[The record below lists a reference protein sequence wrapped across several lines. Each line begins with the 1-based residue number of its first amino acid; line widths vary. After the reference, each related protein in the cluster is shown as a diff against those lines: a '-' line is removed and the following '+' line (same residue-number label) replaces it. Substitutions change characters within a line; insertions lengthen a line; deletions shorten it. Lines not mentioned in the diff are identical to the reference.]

1 MSASHRAGFT
11 LAASERDA
19 RLGIRGTC
27 VGLAALMF
35 GASLAFG
42 QTTGV
47 AEAGSDRGG
56 GNLSDPLIVP
66 EVPDAPAPR
75 LPDGTPDLTGV
86 WLGGGPNRDI
96 SQGLLPGEE
105 IVLLPEAA
113 RLMASRGPNDD
124 PEAHCLPT
132 GVPRVAPYP
141 WRIVQDPPYGKAT
154 HLFFLFEGN
163 IHSYRQIF
171 MDGREHP
178 DDPDPTWYG
187 HSVGRW
193 EGDTLVVETIGF
205 NDKFWFDF
213 FGHPHTEQLRTIER
227 YTRTSLGTL
236 ENEITIIDPGAYAKT
251 FTVKFVATLRRGWE
265 LMEYICNENNQ
276 DVGRMVGPGYRDVE
290 SAEQGEQ

>member
-1 MSASHRAGFT
+1 VSAWQR
-11 LAASERDA
+11 LAIAATAFCATSA
-19 RLGIRGTC
+19 
-27 VGLAALMF
+27 LA
-35 GASLAFG
+35 
-42 QTTGV
+42 QNTGV

-75 LPDGTPDLTGV
+75 LPDGTPDLSGL

-105 IVLLPEAA
+105 IVLLPEAE
-113 RLMASRGPNDD
+113 RLMASRRPDQD

-141 WRIVQDPPYGKAT
+141 WRIVQDPPYGEAT

-171 MDGREHP
+171 MDGRGHP
-178 DDPDPTWYG
+178 DDLDPTWYG
-187 HSVGRW
+187 HSIGRW
-193 EGDTLVVETIGF
+193 DGDTLVVDTVGF
-205 NDKFWFDF
+205 NDRFWFDF
-213 FGHPHTEQLRTIER
+213 HGHPHTGQLHVIER
-227 YTRTSLGTL
+227 YTRTNLGTL
-236 ENEITIIDPGAYAKT
+236 ENEITIIDPGAYAKP
-251 FTVKFVATLRRGWE
+251 FTVKFTATLRPGWD

-276 DVGRMVGPGYRDVE
+276 DVEHMIGPGYRDL
-290 SAEQGEQ
+290 AEQPSP